1 MKVDRKRY
9 LDFFKKLAAILLVAN
24 LTSQTF
30 SATFTNKLTTPNII
44 VIYTDDQ
51 GMVTQRVSIRTANSG
66 NIDRLAQEGPLLI
79 VTARIRCVHHRYGLL
94 TGIQLANGIKTR
106 VFQAENFIQSR

>member
-1 MKVDRKRY
+1 MKVDKKRY
-9 LDFFKKLAAILLVAN
+9 LHFFKKLAVILLVAN

-51 GMVTQRVSIRTANSG
+51 GYGDATCLNKNSNSRHRISIGWHRKEFFS
-66 NIDRLAQEGPLLI
+66 LM
-79 VTARIRCVHHRYGLL
+79 VTARIRCAHHH
-94 TGIQLANGIKTR
+94 
-106 VFQAENFIQSR
+106 VMDS